1 MTRWI
6 LLLVL
11 LLAGCSSDADHRP
24 IVKVALAKPGSM
36 PQRLVLTGELRARRR
51 ATISTVE
58 AGIVER
64 VGVAE
69 GDHVYSGQP
78 LLWLKAGPV
87 PNQIQQKQA
96 AVQAARAKVA
106 GLQKG
111 IDYSKFKVQDDVQ
124 QARQNLLQAELAIDQ
139 AQKEVQSAYKDMV
152 RKKQLVAEKSLAL
165 VEAESAELKW
175 KINQDQLKQAQS
187 KAVGAREALHLSLA
201 GSLNTDV
208 QATDLAAARAQLS
221 QSQED
226 LASSHHQLREKVLR
240 SPISGVVINSTVE
253 TGQLLGGGGESLL
266 TVVDPSDLD
275 VFVSLSQGNAGGLT
289 SGMRAELR
297 TDLVPGKGFPIRFE
311 ELIPATDPTTNTVR
325 ARFVLLGPPH
335 PRLLHGSPVRI
346 AVNLGTLQ
354 GTLLPRDTLR
364 HNSRNQTFVR
374 IVHGSEQLEERAV
387 EVLQSTETHVL
398 VKAQAV
404 RPGEQVVTVG
414 AESLPDGTSVL
425 IEKD

>member
-1 MTRWI
+1 MKRWV
-6 LLLVL
+6 LVL
-11 LLAGCSSDADHRP
+11 LLAGCSSESSYREV
-24 IVKVALAKPGSM
+24 VKVAIARPGAM
-36 PQRLVLTGELRARRR
+36 PHRLVLAGELRARRR

-64 VGVAE
+64 VGVVE
-69 GDHVYSGQP
+69 GDHVYAGQP
-78 LLWLKAGPV
+78 LVWLKAGPL

-111 IDYSKFKVQDDVQ
+111 IDYSKVKVQDDVQ
-124 QARQNLLQAELAIDQ
+124 QARQSVLQAELAIDQ

-187 KAVGAREALHLSLA
+187 KAVGAREALRLSIA

-208 QATDLAAARAQLS
+208 QATDLAAARAQLA

-240 SPISGVVINSTVE
+240 SPIAGVVINATVE

-266 TVVDPSDLD
+266 TVVNPSDLD
-275 VFVSLSQGNAGGLT
+275 VFVSLSQSNAGGLT

-297 TDLVPGKGFPIRFE
+297 TDLVPDKSFPIRFQ
-311 ELIPATDPTTNTVR
+311 ELIPATDPSTNTVR

-335 PRLLHGSPVRI
+335 ARLLHGSPVRI
-346 AVNLGTLQ
+346 AVNLGTIK

-364 HNSRNQTFVR
+364 HNSHNQSFVR
-374 IVHGSEQLEERAV
+374 IVRGEAQLEERAV
-387 EVLQSTETHVL
+387 QILQTTESHVL
-398 VKAQAV
+398 VNSEAIH
-404 RPGEQVVTVG
+404 PGAQVVTVG
-414 AESLPDGTSVL
+414 GEALPDGTKVSV
-425 IEKD
+425 ERE